1 LIKRNK
7 RKDSKRV
14 VRFSRDFLF
23 ETQEVTKMVKF
34 RRPKGTQDFLPH
46 EMAVRNYVDSII
58 RQTFEEYGFQQIK
71 TPTFEEFAL
80 LSARSGE
87 ELRKKMY
94 TFASNGTEYAL
105 RPELTVPICRV
116 VASGD
121 LEQMP
126 KPYRLYYIG
135 QCFRYE
141 SPGRD
146 REFRQAGLELMGSS
160 SPIADAEI
168 ITIAV
173 RVLEK
178 LGISAYK
185 LELSNTGI
193 FREILK
199 EAQVDSDTWSE
210 IIGDIDH
217 VTSLREECRF
227 LQTKSGFE
235 QNDIEYVRSEIESL
249 YRLQGEFKYT
259 GEHKSPLIKE
269 LDCDTMN
276 EWLIKLP
283 ITAEETYKTVWMKQN
298 WISEEYSNLLID
310 ISRVC
315 GTKDTIIESAEN
327 LLKHTLAENAFQNLL
342 AVCRWLDIY
351 GVKGYEVALGF
362 TRGFDFYTGTVFKI
376 DSPILGAQKTICGG
390 GRYDNLV
397 AEFGGPELPAT
408 GFAFGFERVVE
419 AFEKSRN
426 AFVKPRKDFYI
437 ATTSEDL
444 MSRAVKIAERLRKE
458 GKKVEIDFM
467 GRDLTVQLDYA
478 AKTNFD
484 YAVILEAELLQQ
496 SLVTLMDMKTRGKQ
510 QIKISTLGVQ

>member
-1 LIKRNK
+1 
-7 RKDSKRV
+7 
-14 VRFSRDFLF
+14 
-23 ETQEVTKMVKF
+23 MVEF
-34 RRPKGTQDFLPH
+34 RRPTGTQDFLPY

-87 ELRKKMY
+87 EIRRKMY
-94 TFASNGTEYAL
+94 TFVSNGAEYAL

-116 VASGD
+116 VASGG
-121 LEQMP
+121 LEQTP
-126 KPYRLYYIG
+126 KPYRLYYVG

-178 LGISAYK
+178 LGISDYK
-185 LELSNTGI
+185 LELSNTDI
-193 FREILK
+193 FRELLR
-199 EAQVDSDTWSE
+199 EAQVDFDAWNE
-210 IIGDIDH
+210 IISDINH
-217 VTSLREECRF
+217 ITNLREECQF
-227 LQTKSGFE
+227 LQTKPASE
-235 QNDIEYVRSEIESL
+235 QSDIEYVKSEIESL
-249 YRLQGEFKYT
+249 YRLQGEIEYS
-259 GEHKSPLIKE
+259 GEYKSPLIRD
-269 LDCDTMN
+269 LDENDMN
-276 EWLIKLP
+276 EWLLKLP

-298 WISEEYSNLLID
+298 QVSEEYSNLLME

-315 GTKDTIIESAEN
+315 GTKESIIENAEN
-327 LLKHTLAENAFQNLL
+327 LLKGTLAENSFQNLL
-342 AVCRWLDIY
+342 EVCQWLDTY
-351 GVKGYEVALGF
+351 GVKNYEVALGV

-376 DSPILGAQKTICGG
+376 DSPILDAQKHICGG

-397 AEFGGPELPAT
+397 TEFGGPEIPAT

-426 AFVKPRKDFYI
+426 GFVKPQKDFYV

-444 MSRAVKIAERLRKE
+444 MSQAVKVAEMLRKK
-458 GKKVEIDFM
+458 GKKVEIDLM
-467 GRDLTVQLDYA
+467 GRNLTTQLDYA
-478 AKTNFD
+478 ANINFD
-484 YAVILEAELLQQ
+484 YAIILDSETLQQ
-496 SLVTLMDMKTRGKQ
+496 GLVTLMDMKTQEKQ
-510 QIKISTLGVQ
+510 RIKISEIVGKIS

>member
-1 LIKRNK
+1 
-7 RKDSKRV
+7 
-14 VRFSRDFLF
+14 
-23 ETQEVTKMVKF
+23 MVKF

-87 ELRKKMY
+87 EIRRKMY
-94 TFASNGTEYAL
+94 TFAFNGTEYAL

-116 VASGD
+116 VASGN

-193 FREILK
+193 FREILR
-199 EAQVDSDTWSE
+199 EAVDNPLTPFGKGEVDSDAWSE

-227 LQTKSGFE
+227 LQTKSDFE

-259 GEHKSPLIKE
+259 GEYKSPLIKE

-298 WISEEYSNLLID
+298 WISEEYSNLLME

-315 GTKDTIIESAEN
+315 GTKETIIESAEN
-327 LLKHTLAENAFQNLL
+327 LLKETLAENAFQNLL
-342 AVCRWLDIY
+342 EVCRWLDIY
-351 GVKGYEVALGF
+351 GVKSYEVALGI

-376 DSPILGAQKTICGG
+376 DSPILGAQKQICGG

-397 AEFGGPELPAT
+397 AEFGGPEIPAT
-408 GFAFGFERVVE
+408 GFAFGFERVAE

-444 MSRAVKIAERLRKE
+444 MSQAVKIAERLRKE
-458 GKKVEIDFM
+458 GKKVEIDLM
-467 GRDLTVQLDYA
+467 GRNLTVQFDYA

-496 SLVTLMDMKTRGKQ
+496 GLVILMDMKTREKQ
-510 QIKISTLGVQ
+510 RIKISEIIRET